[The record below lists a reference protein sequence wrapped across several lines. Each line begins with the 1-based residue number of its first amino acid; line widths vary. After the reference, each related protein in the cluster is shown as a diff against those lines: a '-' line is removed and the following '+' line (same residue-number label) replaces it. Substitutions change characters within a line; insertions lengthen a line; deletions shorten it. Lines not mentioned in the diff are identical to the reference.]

1 MVSSEECLLSSST
14 TSSERKRR
22 SADLFDDSMQ
32 KKQKQLM
39 NYSSDLYANV
49 NLIDLISESGPQ
61 MQERSGSSRKRR
73 RNSYGFVAGVE
84 EKKTNGDNS
93 ITKKR
98 KIHPLGDDTRL
109 KILGLLR
116 LPDYI
121 KGFKFGSELEPNI
134 NLNKELLKIHHMLKT
149 GESLVGLKG
158 ERSPSPPPIYNKI
171 GVRVNSRENRGRAKL
186 LQRRQQI
193 ICELIQKNPTLI
205 DVEYVAML
213 QALFDFEVS
222 FLIST

>member
-1 MVSSEECLLSSST
+1 MVSSEECQLSSST

-49 NLIDLISESGPQ
+49 NLIDLISDGSSDPQ
-61 MQERSGSSRKRR
+61 TQERSGSSGKRR

-84 EKKTNGDNS
+84 EEETNSDNS

-98 KIHPLGDDTRL
+98 KIHPPGDDTRL
-109 KILGLLR
+109 KILGPLK

-121 KGFKFGSELEPNI
+121 KRFEFSSELEPNII

-149 GESLVGLKG
+149 GESLVDSLEG
-158 ERSPSPPPIYNKI
+158 EKSPSPPPIYN
-171 GVRVNSRENRGRAKL
+171 
-186 LQRRQQI
+186 
-193 ICELIQKNPTLI
+193 
-205 DVEYVAML
+205 
-213 QALFDFEVS
+213 
-222 FLIST
+222 